1 MIDSK
6 IKPQPG
12 EGGGINTINQNGTG
26 LQKEEPGATIPDR
39 DPGFECLKEDQVQAE
54 VTTLFTFAE
63 ACAQPGAKR
72 FMFHG
77 SDGPVNA
84 VEVDGTFFIQNDEA
98 EAKAGRSKA
107 LELAS
112 EELAVES
119 KASANPAATAEE
131 VAAAPTPMP
140 EPAAAHRISYAAAAS
155 KSLVGPKPSEPRPVP
170 AAKFSAG
177 LERSTPVTQPAVV
190 PAPLEVSA
198 YVVAQPALHRIK
210 YVRMCMHVCLKTF
223 GTTPNQPGGGRLC
236 HRPEHPVAEVYRRR
250 RGRQGL
256 SAALHSRVPLLPLRN
271 QPSMC
276 FLCSPPPKSR
286 ASSARVIASLLMV
299 RTGGRVP
306 RSPREVPR
314 HCHRPEG
321 LLQPVL
327 RGQGGGRGAVEEDQG
342 RGGRERDGKEVG
354 GFEAGHRCSHEE
366 EDAPEAGQGHED
378 HGADDGPGPG
388 QGRRAGMTTPH
399 SESDPTHPRG
409 CDSVCSLDLPSMAR
423 RCTALRASVPSS
435 SLASLHSLPP
445 STSRS
450 HRPRRPSS
458 SQRGS
463 RRGSVLKAGPFSS
476 LGI

>member
-155 KSLVGPKPSEPRPVP
+155 KSLVGPKSSAAGFDPRAVAPS
-170 AAKFSAG
+170 KISAG
-177 LERSTPVTQPAVV
+177 PKCSTPASKPAVV
-190 PAPLEVSA
+190 PAPLEV
-198 YVVAQPALHRIK
+198 
-210 YVRMCMHVCLKTF
+210 
-223 GTTPNQPGGGRLC
+223 
-236 HRPEHPVAEVYRRR
+236 
-250 RGRQGL
+250 
-256 SAALHSRVPLLPLRN
+256 
-271 QPSMC
+271 
-276 FLCSPPPKSR
+276 
-286 ASSARVIASLLMV
+286 
-299 RTGGRVP
+299 
-306 RSPREVPR
+306 
-314 HCHRPEG
+314 
-321 LLQPVL
+321 
-327 RGQGGGRGAVEEDQG
+327 
-342 RGGRERDGKEVG
+342 
-354 GFEAGHRCSHEE
+354 
-366 EDAPEAGQGHED
+366 
-378 HGADDGPGPG
+378 
-388 QGRRAGMTTPH
+388 
-399 SESDPTHPRG
+399 
-409 CDSVCSLDLPSMAR
+409 
-423 RCTALRASVPSS
+423 
-435 SLASLHSLPP
+435 
-445 STSRS
+445 
-450 HRPRRPSS
+450 
-458 SQRGS
+458 
-463 RRGSVLKAGPFSS
+463 
-476 LGI
+476 